1 MTVNVAF
8 ELERSF
14 KKECK
19 IINLQMEYSQYSG
32 SIKWAI
38 ASSLTEQEL
47 RMKYAALLKEYEP
60 FVYLTEE
67 QYGPILQFR
76 NNDRKYMRRYAA
88 HLVPFTYEDDL
99 SERCNPELIINFFE
113 GKANWSG
120 LYKAIAKL
128 APAQRSRVEKHFFE
142 GMTCVDIAVQEKVS
156 TQAVQQSIARSLYTL
171 KKILESEDFDP
182 LNDPIWECT

>member
-1 MTVNVAF
+1 MTVNVTF
-8 ELERSF
+8 ELEHSF
-14 KKECK
+14 KNECK
-19 IINLQMEYSQYSG
+19 IINLQMEYSQYNG

-38 ASSLTEQEL
+38 VSSLSEQEL
-47 RMKYAALLKEYEP
+47 RKKYATLLKEYEP

-120 LYKAIAKL
+120 LYAAIEKL
-128 APAQRSRVEKHFFE
+128 APTQRARVKKHFFE
-142 GMTCVDIAVQEKVS
+142 EMSCVDIAAQEKVS
-156 TQAVQQSIARSLYTL
+156 AQAVQQSIARSLSTL
-171 KKILESEDFDP
+171 KRILESEEFDP
-182 LNDPIWECT
+182 FNDPIWE